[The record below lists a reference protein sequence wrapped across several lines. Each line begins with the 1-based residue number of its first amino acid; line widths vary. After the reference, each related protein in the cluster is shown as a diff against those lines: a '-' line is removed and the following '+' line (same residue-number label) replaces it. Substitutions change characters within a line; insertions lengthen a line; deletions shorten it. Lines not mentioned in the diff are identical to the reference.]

1 MEIPATFPLNWP
13 ELGPGASV
21 SGAGDAA
28 ASNVRSLVGEGK
40 NEDIS
45 GALLYGKTA
54 GEDKIVGSL
63 QTRVHWTDTTIKR
76 NTETEKLKD
85 RAMRVLLLLLC

>member
-1 MEIPATFPLNWP
+1 MTKTKGRSGRSRIEMPAIFPLNWP

-28 ASNVRSLVGEGK
+28 VSNVRSLVGEGK

-45 GALLYGKTA
+45 GELLFGKTA
-54 GEDKIVGSL
+54 GEAKIVGSL
-63 QTRVHWTDTTIKR
+63 RTRVH
-76 NTETEKLKD
+76 
-85 RAMRVLLLLLC
+85 